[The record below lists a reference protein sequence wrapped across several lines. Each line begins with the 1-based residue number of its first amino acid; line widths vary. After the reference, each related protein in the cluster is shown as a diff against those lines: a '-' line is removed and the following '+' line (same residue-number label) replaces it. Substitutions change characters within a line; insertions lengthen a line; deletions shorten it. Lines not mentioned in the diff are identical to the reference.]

1 MSLPLSFS
9 CWKEKPNTSKLWK
22 KWRRKQVFW
31 RKEKKSWSLRR
42 RNRMNLRP
50 QWPRSLRRG
59 KHNNTG
65 TCFHLSSTLSIQKK
79 STCVYVLF
87 CFFYPIRRIMS
98 LCATWDWSLTISRWR
113 LAQSNMPTHLMHFR
127 RRLKKMQGW
136 VLHVVRAVPVSRLLS
151 HFYYY
156 FFWVIIGTLE
166 MAHNKTD
173 HSHEIPL
180 AKRRS
185 HDIMRFNQKFW
196 FSSLVWLLRTVS
208 QCRFD
213 SNFQLVD
220 LLCGCYLQNPLM
232 LSFGVEMINLRWT
245 RQLNSLNIHF
255 L

>member
-65 TCFHLSSTLSIQKK
+65 PCFHLSSTLSIKK
-79 STCVYVLF
+79 KNERVYVLF
-87 CFFYPIRRIMS
+87 LFFYPIRRIMS

-196 FSSLVWLLRTVS
+196 FSSLVWLFEN
-208 QCRFD
+208 CF
-213 SNFQLVD
+213 
-220 LLCGCYLQNPLM
+220 
-232 LSFGVEMINLRWT
+232 
-245 RQLNSLNIHF
+245 
-255 L
+255 